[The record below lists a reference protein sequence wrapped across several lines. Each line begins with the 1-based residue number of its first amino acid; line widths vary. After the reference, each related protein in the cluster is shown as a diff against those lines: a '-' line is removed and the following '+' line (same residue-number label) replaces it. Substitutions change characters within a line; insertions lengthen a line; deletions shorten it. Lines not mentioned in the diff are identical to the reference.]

1 MAGFHLFVCV
11 DGSVAALAAV
21 RLAIDL
27 VARHGGDVRAVSVLP
42 GDGPGRRGARDV
54 GVVLDR
60 VARMA
65 TERDVAIETEML
77 TGDPLRAIVRDARA
91 WHPDLVLIGRTG
103 RSGPGSPMVGSLA
116 MHLVEFAEWPVVV
129 VPERLP

>member
-1 MAGFHLFVCV
+1 MTGFHLLVCV

-42 GDGPGRRGARDV
+42 GDGPGRRGQHDV
-54 GVVLDR
+54 AVVLAR

-65 TERDVAIETEML
+65 ADRDVPIDTEML
-77 TGDPLRAIVRDARA
+77 SGDPLRAIVRDARA
-91 WHPDLVLIGRTG
+91 WQPDLVLVGRTG
-103 RSGPGSPMVGSLA
+103 RSGPGSPMLGSLA

-129 VPERLP
+129 VPEGLS

>member
-1 MAGFHLFVCV
+1 MTGFHLLVCV

-27 VARHGGDVRAVSVLP
+27 VARHGGDVRAVSVV
-42 GDGPGRRGARDV
+42 GGNDPGRRGARDV
-54 GVVLDR
+54 AVVLDR
-60 VARMA
+60 VTRMGA
-65 TERDVAIETEML
+65 DRDVTVETEML
-77 TGDPLRAIVRDARA
+77 AGDPLRAIVRDARA
-91 WHPDLVLIGRTG
+91 WRPDLVLIGRTG

-129 VPERLP
+129 VPERMS